1 MTSDDFVIVAAYNE
15 ADRIAATLA
24 ALAEAFPDAS
34 LWVADDGSSDGT
46 VAIAEAAGAN
56 VVHSE
61 RVIGKG
67 GAVTLAARQ
76 ALSEIDRRRLSS
88 TDVSRAR
95 AGHRPER
102 ETVAVL
108 CDGDLGESAARLGPL
123 VEAVHKGEV
132 DLAVAAFSK
141 RVGGGFGLAIGF
153 AHWAIRRRC
162 GLELRAPI
170 SGQRALRTQTL
181 AQVLPF
187 AHGFGMEIGMTIDA
201 ARVGVRVGEIDLD
214 LSHRATGRTVGG
226 FLHRGRQLIDFVR
239 VYISRR

>member
-1 MTSDDFVIVAAYNE
+1 MTSDVFVIVAAYNE
-15 ADRIAATLA
+15 ADCITATLA
-24 ALAEAFPDAS
+24 ALAEAFPGAS

-46 VAIAEAAGAN
+46 GAAAEAAGAA
-56 VVHSE
+56 VVRSE

-67 GAVTLAARQ
+67 GAMTLAA
-76 ALSEIDRRRLSS
+76 
-88 TDVSRAR
+88 
-95 AGHRPER
+95 H
-102 ETVAVL
+102 TVLGSPGIGKSCCAVL

-123 VEAVHKGEV
+123 VEAVRQGHA

-170 SGQRALRTQTL
+170 SGQRALTAQTL
-181 AQVLPF
+181 ARVLPF

-201 ARVGVRVGEIDLD
+201 AHAGARVGEIDLD
-214 LSHRATGRTVGG
+214 LSHRATGRTLGG
-226 FLHRGRQLIDFVR
+226 FLHRGRQLVDFVR
-239 VYISRR
+239 VYLARR

>member
-1 MTSDDFVIVAAYNE
+1 MTSDVFVIVAAYNE
-15 ADRIAATLA
+15 ADRISATLG
-24 ALAEAFPDAS
+24 ALAETFPGAS

-46 VAIAEAAGAN
+46 GALAEAVGAT
-56 VVHSE
+56 VVRSE

-67 GAVTLAARQ
+67 EAVTLAARE
-76 ALSEIDRRRLSS
+76 ALASGGL
-88 TDVSRAR
+88 
-95 AGHRPER
+95 
-102 ETVAVL
+102 VALL

-123 VEAVHKGEV
+123 VEAVSQGET

-170 SGQRALRTQTL
+170 SGQRALTAQTL
-181 AQVLPF
+181 ARVLPF

-201 ARVGVRVGEIDLD
+201 ARAGARVGEVDLD
-214 LSHRATGRTVGG
+214 LSHRATGRTLGG

-239 VYISRR
+239 VYIDRG

>member
-1 MTSDDFVIVAAYNE
+1 MTSDVFVIVAAYNE
-15 ADRIAATLA
+15 AERIAATLA
-24 ALAEAFPDAS
+24 ALAKAFPGAS

-46 VAIAEAAGAN
+46 GAAAEAAGAT
-56 VVHSE
+56 VVRSE
-61 RVIGKG
+61 RMIGKG
-67 GAVTLAARQ
+67 GAVTLAAQ
-76 ALSEIDRRRLSS
+76 EALASKGSVVL
-88 TDVSRAR
+88 
-95 AGHRPER
+95 
-102 ETVAVL
+102 L
-108 CDGDLGESAARLGPL
+108 CDGDLGESAAQLGPL
-123 VEAVHKGEV
+123 MEAVYKDEV

-170 SGQRALRTQTL
+170 SGQRAMTAQTL

-201 ARVGVRVGEIDLD
+201 ARAGARVGEIDLD
-214 LSHRATGRTVGG
+214 LSHRATGRTVAG
-226 FLHRGRQLIDFVR
+226 FIHRGRQLIDFVR